1 MAALVRIAPNLR
13 TILAAQVALQ
23 FMDRRVLRPADD
35 VERDRLMRVAAE
47 APNLKVTI
55 TGIQCVADGRRRL
68 GRSLIAKHAIVPRL
82 TREPVSFFPRM
93 LGTLG
98 RGSDRGSVNAFAG
111 FGGHAT

>member
-1 MAALVRIAPNLR
+1 MAALIRIAPNLR

-47 APNLKVTI
+47 ATDLKVTI

-68 GRSLIAKHAIVPRL
+68 RRSLIAKHAIVPRL